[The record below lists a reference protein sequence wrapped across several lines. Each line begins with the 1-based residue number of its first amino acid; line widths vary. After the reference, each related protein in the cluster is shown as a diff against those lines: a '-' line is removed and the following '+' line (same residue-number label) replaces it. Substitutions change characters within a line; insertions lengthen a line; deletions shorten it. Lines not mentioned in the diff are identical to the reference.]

1 MLKISRLLSTF
12 NLDVVTATR
21 DLEEMVVSYVRFPG
35 LDGSFG
41 IMANH
46 QDGIFSLDIGEIMIK
61 TKSETKYLSTS
72 GGFAEIVNDGVTIL
86 VETVES
92 ASDIDIPRAEAAL
105 QRAMD
110 RKSSS
115 DNENLDQVRLESAL
129 SRALNRLQVAK
140 K

>member
-1 MLKISRLLSTF
+1 MMSTF
-12 NLDVVTATR
+12 NLDIVTPTR
-21 DLEEMVVSYVRFPG
+21 NLEEMVVSYVRCPG

-46 QDGIFSLDIGEIMIK
+46 QEGIFSLDIGEIMVK
-61 TKSETKYLSTS
+61 TESETKYLSTS
-72 GGFAEIVNDGVTIL
+72 GGFAEIVNDGVSIL

-92 ASDIDIPRAEAAL
+92 ASDIDISRAEAAL
-105 QRAMD
+105 QRARD

-115 DNENLDQVRLESAL
+115 NKENLDQMRLESAL
-129 SRALNRLQVAK
+129 SRALNRLRVSK

>member
-1 MLKISRLLSTF
+1 MSTF
-12 NLDVVTATR
+12 NLDIVTPTR
-21 DLEEMVVSYVRFPG
+21 NLKEMVVSYVRCPG

-46 QDGIFSLDIGEIMIK
+46 QEGIFSLDIGEIMIK

-72 GGFAEIVNDGVTIL
+72 GGFAEIVNDGVSIL

-105 QRAMD
+105 QRARD

-115 DNENLDQVRLESAL
+115 DNENLDQARLESAL

>member
-1 MLKISRLLSTF
+1 MSTF
-12 NLDVVTATR
+12 NLDVVTPTR
-21 DLEEMVVSYVRFPG
+21 NLEEMVVSYVRCPG

-46 QDGIFSLDIGEIMIK
+46 QEGIFSLDIGEIMIK

-72 GGFAEIVNDGVTIL
+72 GGFAEIVNDGVSIL

-105 QRAMD
+105 QRARD

-115 DNENLDQVRLESAL
+115 DNENLDQARLESAL
-129 SRALNRLQVAK
+129 SRAMNRLQVAK

>member
-1 MLKISRLLSTF
+1 MSTF
-12 NLDVVTATR
+12 NLDVVTPTR
-21 DLEEMVVSYVRFPG
+21 DLEEMVVSYVRCPG

-105 QRAMD
+105 QRARD

>member
-1 MLKISRLLSTF
+1 MSTF
-12 NLDVVTATR
+12 NLDVVTPTR
-21 DLEEMVVSYVRFPG
+21 DLEEMVVSYVRCPG

-86 VETVES
+86 VETVDS

-105 QRAMD
+105 QRARD

>member
-1 MLKISRLLSTF
+1 MSTF
-12 NLDVVTATR
+12 NLDVVTPTR
-21 DLEEMVVSYVRFPG
+21 DLEDMVVSYVRCPG

-105 QRAMD
+105 QRARD

-115 DNENLDQVRLESAL
+115 DNENLDQARLESAL
-129 SRALNRLQVAK
+129 SRAMNRLQVAK

>member
-1 MLKISRLLSTF
+1 MSTF
-12 NLDVVTATR
+12 NLDVVTPTR
-21 DLEEMVVSYVRFPG
+21 DLEEMVVSYVRCTG

-105 QRAMD
+105 QRARD

>member
-1 MLKISRLLSTF
+1 MSTF
-12 NLDVVTATR
+12 NLDVVTPTR
-21 DLEEMVVSYVRFPG
+21 DLEEMVVSYVRCPG

-92 ASDIDIPRAEAAL
+92 ASDIDISRAEAAL
-105 QRAMD
+105 QRARD

-115 DNENLDQVRLESAL
+115 DKENLDQMRLDSAL
-129 SRALNRLQVAK
+129 SRALNRLRVSK

>member
-1 MLKISRLLSTF
+1 MSTF
-12 NLDVVTATR
+12 NLDVVTPTR
-21 DLEEMVVSYVRFPG
+21 DLEEMVVSYVRCPG

-46 QDGIFSLDIGEIMIK
+46 QEGIFSLDIGEIMIK

-105 QRAMD
+105 QRARD

>member
-1 MLKISRLLSTF
+1 MSTF
-12 NLDVVTATR
+12 NLNVVTPTR
-21 DLEEMVVSYVRFPG
+21 NLEEMVVSYIRCPG
-35 LDGSFG
+35 IDGSFG

-46 QDGIFSLDIGEIMIK
+46 QEGIFSLGIGEIMIK

-105 QRAMD
+105 QRARD

-115 DNENLDQVRLESAL
+115 DNKNLDQVRLESAL

>member
-1 MLKISRLLSTF
+1 
-12 NLDVVTATR
+12 
-21 DLEEMVVSYVRFPG
+21 MVVSYVRCPG

-46 QDGIFSLDIGEIMIK
+46 QEGIFSLDIGEIMIK

-72 GGFAEIVNDGVTIL
+72 GGFAEIVNDGVSIL

-105 QRAMD
+105 QRARD

-115 DNENLDQVRLESAL
+115 DNENLDQARLESAL

>member
-1 MLKISRLLSTF
+1 MSTF
-12 NLDVVTATR
+12 NLDIVTPTR
-21 DLEEMVVSYVRFPG
+21 NLEEMVVSYVRCPG

-46 QDGIFSLDIGEIMIK
+46 QEGIFSLDIGEIMIK

-72 GGFAEIVNDGVTIL
+72 GGFAEIVNDGVSIL

-92 ASDIDIPRAEAAL
+92 ASDIDISRAEAAL
-105 QRAMD
+105 QRARD

>member
-1 MLKISRLLSTF
+1 MNTF
-12 NLDVVTATR
+12 NLEVVTPTR
-21 DLEEMVVSYVRFPG
+21 NLEEMVVSYVRCPG

-46 QDGIFSLDIGEIMIK
+46 QEGIFSLDIGEIMIK

-72 GGFAEIVNDGVTIL
+72 GGFAEIVNDGVSIL

-105 QRAMD
+105 QRARD

-115 DNENLDQVRLESAL
+115 DNENLDQARLESAL

>member
-1 MLKISRLLSTF
+1 MSTF
-12 NLDVVTATR
+12 NLDVVTPTR
-21 DLEEMVVSYVRFPG
+21 DLEEMVVSYVRCPG

-46 QDGIFSLDIGEIMIK
+46 QDGIFSLDIGEIMVK
-61 TKSETKYLSTS
+61 TESETKYLSTS

-105 QRAMD
+105 QRARD

>member
-1 MLKISRLLSTF
+1 MSTF
-12 NLDVVTATR
+12 NLDVVTPTR
-21 DLEEMVVSYVRFPG
+21 DLEEMVVSYVRCPG

-105 QRAMD
+105 QRARD

-115 DNENLDQVRLESAL
+115 DKENLDQMRLDSAL
-129 SRALNRLQVAK
+129 SRALNRLRVSK

>member
-1 MLKISRLLSTF
+1 MSTF
-12 NLDVVTATR
+12 NLDVVTPTR
-21 DLEEMVVSYVRFPG
+21 NLEEMVVSYVRCPG

-72 GGFAEIVNDGVTIL
+72 GGFAEIVNDGVSIL

-105 QRAMD
+105 QRARD

-115 DNENLDQVRLESAL
+115 DNENLDQARLESAL

>member
-1 MLKISRLLSTF
+1 MSTF
-12 NLDVVTATR
+12 NLDVVTPTR
-21 DLEEMVVSYVRFPG
+21 DLEEMVVSYVRCPG

-72 GGFAEIVNDGVTIL
+72 GGFAEIVIDGVPIL

-105 QRAMD
+105 QRARD

-115 DNENLDQVRLESAL
+115 DNENLDQARLESAL

>member
-1 MLKISRLLSTF
+1 MSTF
-12 NLDVVTATR
+12 NLDVVTPTR
-21 DLEEMVVSYVRFPG
+21 NLEEMVVSYVRCPG

-46 QDGIFSLDIGEIMIK
+46 QEGIFSLDIGEIMVK
-61 TKSETKYLSTS
+61 TESETKYLSTS
-72 GGFAEIVNDGVTIL
+72 GGFAEIVNDGVSIL

-92 ASDIDIPRAEAAL
+92 ASDIDISRAEAAL
-105 QRAMD
+105 QRARD

-115 DNENLDQVRLESAL
+115 DKENLDQVRLESAL
-129 SRALNRLQVAK
+129 SRAVIRLRVAK

>member
-1 MLKISRLLSTF
+1 MSTF
-12 NLDVVTATR
+12 NLDVVTPIR
-21 DLEEMVVSYVRFPG
+21 NLEEMVVSYVRCPG

-46 QDGIFSLDIGEIMIK
+46 QEGIFSLDIGEIMIK

-72 GGFAEIVNDGVTIL
+72 GGFAEIVNDGVSIL

-105 QRAMD
+105 QRARD

-115 DNENLDQVRLESAL
+115 DNENLDQARLENAL

>member
-1 MLKISRLLSTF
+1 MSTF
-12 NLDVVTATR
+12 NLDVVTPTR
-21 DLEEMVVSYVRFPG
+21 DLEEMVVSYVRCPG

-72 GGFAEIVNDGVTIL
+72 GGFAEIINDGVSIL

-92 ASDIDIPRAEAAL
+92 ASDIDISRAEASL
-105 QRAMD
+105 QRAKD

-115 DNENLDQVRLESAL
+115 DKENLDQVRLESAL

>member
-1 MLKISRLLSTF
+1 MSTF
-12 NLDVVTATR
+12 NLDVVTPTR
-21 DLEEMVVSYVRFPG
+21 NLEEMVVSYVRCPG

-72 GGFAEIVNDGVTIL
+72 GGFAEIVNDGVSIL

-105 QRAMD
+105 QRARD

>member
-1 MLKISRLLSTF
+1 MSAF
-12 NLDVVTATR
+12 NLDIVTPTR
-21 DLEEMVVSYVRFPG
+21 NLDEMVVSYVRCPG
-35 LDGSFG
+35 FDGSFG

-46 QDGIFSLDIGEIMIK
+46 QEGIFSLDIGEIMIK
-61 TKSETKYLSTS
+61 TNSETKYYSTS
-72 GGFAEIVNDGVTIL
+72 GGFAEIVNDGVCIL

-105 QRAMD
+105 QRAKD

-129 SRALNRLQVAK
+129 SRALIRLRVVK

>member
-1 MLKISRLLSTF
+1 MSTF
-12 NLDVVTATR
+12 NLDIVTPTR
-21 DLEEMVVSYVRFPG
+21 NLEEMVVSYVRCPG

-46 QDGIFSLDIGEIMIK
+46 QEGIFSLDIGEIMVK
-61 TKSETKYLSTS
+61 TESETKYLSIS
-72 GGFAEIVNDGVTIL
+72 GGFAEIVNDSVSIL

-92 ASDIDIPRAEAAL
+92 ASDIDISRAEAAL
-105 QRAMD
+105 QRARD

-115 DNENLDQVRLESAL
+115 DKENLDQMRLDSAL
-129 SRALNRLQVAK
+129 SRALNRLRVSK

>member
-1 MLKISRLLSTF
+1 MSTF
-12 NLDVVTATR
+12 NLDVVTPTR
-21 DLEEMVVSYVRFPG
+21 NLEEMVVSYIRCPG

-46 QDGIFSLDIGEIMIK
+46 QEGIFSLDIGEIMIK

-72 GGFAEIVNDGVTIL
+72 GGFAEIVNDGVSIL

-105 QRAMD
+105 QRAKD

-115 DNENLDQVRLESAL
+115 DKENLDQVRLESAL
-129 SRALNRLQVAK
+129 SRALIRLRVVK

>member
-1 MLKISRLLSTF
+1 MSTF
-12 NLDVVTATR
+12 NLDVVTPTR
-21 DLEEMVVSYVRFPG
+21 NLEEMVVSYVRCPG
-35 LDGSFG
+35 LDGTFG

-46 QDGIFSLDIGEIMIK
+46 QEGIFSLDIGEIMIK

-72 GGFAEIVNDGVTIL
+72 GGFAEIVNDGVSIL

-92 ASDIDIPRAEAAL
+92 ALDIDIPRAEAAL
-105 QRAMD
+105 QRARD

-115 DNENLDQVRLESAL
+115 DNENLDQARLENAL

>member
-1 MLKISRLLSTF
+1 MSTF
-12 NLDVVTATR
+12 NLDVVTPIR
-21 DLEEMVVSYVRFPG
+21 NLEEMVVSYVRCPG

-46 QDGIFSLDIGEIMIK
+46 QEGIFSLYVGEIMIK

-72 GGFAEIVNDGVTIL
+72 GGFAEIVNDGVSIL

-105 QRAMD
+105 QRAKD

-115 DNENLDQVRLESAL
+115 DKENLDQVRLESAL
-129 SRALNRLQVAK
+129 SRALIRLRVAK

>member
-1 MLKISRLLSTF
+1 MSTF
-12 NLDVVTATR
+12 NLDVVTPTR
-21 DLEEMVVSYVRFPG
+21 DLEEMVVSYVRCPG

-92 ASDIDIPRAEAAL
+92 ASDIDISRAEAAL
-105 QRAMD
+105 QRARY

>member
-1 MLKISRLLSTF
+1 MSTF
-12 NLDVVTATR
+12 NLNVVTHTR
-21 DLEEMVVSYVRFPG
+21 NLEEMVVSYIRCPG
-35 LDGSFG
+35 IDGSFG
-41 IMANH
+41 VMANH
-46 QDGIFSLDIGEIMIK
+46 QEGIFSLGIGEIMIK

-72 GGFAEIVNDGVTIL
+72 GGFAEIVNDGVSIL

-105 QRAMD
+105 QRARD

-115 DNENLDQVRLESAL
+115 DNENLDQARLESAL

>member
-1 MLKISRLLSTF
+1 MSTF
-12 NLDVVTATR
+12 NLDIVTPTR
-21 DLEEMVVSYVRFPG
+21 NLEEMVVSYVRCPG

-46 QDGIFSLDIGEIMIK
+46 QEGIFSLDIGEIMVK
-61 TKSETKYLSTS
+61 TESETKYLSTS
-72 GGFAEIVNDGVTIL
+72 GGFAEIVNDGVSIL

-92 ASDIDIPRAEAAL
+92 ASDIDISRAEAAL
-105 QRAMD
+105 QRARD

-115 DNENLDQVRLESAL
+115 DKENLDQMRLDSAL
-129 SRALNRLQVAK
+129 SRALNRLRVSK

>member
-1 MLKISRLLSTF
+1 MSTF
-12 NLDVVTATR
+12 NLDIVTPTR
-21 DLEEMVVSYVRFPG
+21 NLEEMVVSYVRCPG

-46 QDGIFSLDIGEIMIK
+46 QEGIFSLDIGEIMVK
-61 TKSETKYLSTS
+61 TESETKYLSIS
-72 GGFAEIVNDGVTIL
+72 GGFAEIVNDSVSIL

-105 QRAMD
+105 QRARD

>member
-1 MLKISRLLSTF
+1 MSTF
-12 NLDVVTATR
+12 NLDVITPTR
-21 DLEEMVVSYVRFPG
+21 NLEEMVVSYVRCPG

-105 QRAMD
+105 QRARN

>member
-1 MLKISRLLSTF
+1 MSTF
-12 NLDVVTATR
+12 NLDVVTPTR
-21 DLEEMVVSYVRFPG
+21 NLEEMVVSYVRCPG

-46 QDGIFSLDIGEIMIK
+46 QDGIFSLDIGDIMIK

-105 QRAMD
+105 QRARD

>member
-1 MLKISRLLSTF
+1 MSTF
-12 NLDVVTATR
+12 NLDIVTPTR
-21 DLEEMVVSYVRFPG
+21 NLEEMVVSYVRCPG

-46 QDGIFSLDIGEIMIK
+46 QEGIFSLDIGEIMVK
-61 TKSETKYLSTS
+61 TESETKYLSTS
-72 GGFAEIVNDGVTIL
+72 GGFAEIVNDGVSIL

-92 ASDIDIPRAEAAL
+92 ASDIDISRAEAAL
-105 QRAMD
+105 QRARD

-115 DNENLDQVRLESAL
+115 NKENLDQMRLESAL